1 MIRTN
6 PAAGGYFFFFPAFSC
21 FFIHETF
28 VPIRCFFF
36 LGGEGFMEWR
46 ELGGRLQR
54 SLVTAALFMDYGSLV
69 VINAL
74 LRTMGPSLLWRSG
87 LS

>member
-1 MIRTN
+1 
-6 PAAGGYFFFFPAFSC
+6 
-21 FFIHETF
+21 
-28 VPIRCFFF
+28 
-36 LGGEGFMEWR
+36 MEWR

>member
-6 PAAGGYFFFFPAFSC
+6 PAAGGYSFFFPAFSS
-21 FFIHETF
+21 FFIHEPF
-28 VPIRCFFF
+28 VPIRCFFW
-36 LGGEGFMEWR
+36 GEGFMEWR

-54 SLVTAALFMDYGSLV
+54 SLVTAASFMDYGSLV

-74 LRTMGPSLLWRSG
+74 LRTMGPSLLGSG